1 MPMRPSLVFL
11 STVAALALAACAQ
24 NSQQASDT
32 SGAAANASDSSNAS
46 TQGPTGLRMYLP
58 NSGITSRHVADQF
71 NFNDVATES
80 RGKPV
85 PLVVLGDPL
94 GADRQALGQAIA
106 QDLHGSNW
114 AGTGITFVPTTGAA
128 LSQSRAIDDR
138 SISPYSLV
146 MMVNGPNN
154 ITAQALCSNPAIDSR
169 VATAPGAAPPRSGTS
184 GASGSAPQSG
194 AAVGASGGANASPVT
209 VISALCRYD
218 KEVSD
223 VVGKTNVTGVTDPA
237 FRGLVNA
244 TLAEMAGPQSTNA
257 NDTMQGDK

>member
-1 MPMRPSLVFL
+1 MRPSHVFL
-11 STVAALALAACAQ
+11 SAVAAFALAACAQ

-32 SGAAANASDSSNAS
+32 SGAAGNASASSAAS
-46 TQGPTGLRMYLP
+46 TQGSTGLRMYLP

-85 PLVVLGDPL
+85 PLVVLGDPM

-114 AGTGITFVPTTGAA
+114 AGSGITFVPTTGAA

-138 SISPYSLV
+138 SISPFSLV
-146 MMVNGPNN
+146 MMINGPNDV
-154 ITAQALCSNPAIDSR
+154 TAQAMCNNPAIDSR
-169 VATAPGAAPPRSGTS
+169 VASAPGATPPRSGTS
-184 GASGSAPQSG
+184 GASGTAPESG
-194 AAVGASGGANASPVT
+194 AAMGASAANSSPVT

-223 VVGKTNVTGVTDPA
+223 VSGKTNVTGVTDPA

-257 NDTMQGDK
+257 NDTLQGDK

>member
-11 STVAALALAACAQ
+11 STVAALVLAACAQ

-71 NFNDVATES
+71 NFNDVASES

-106 QDLHGSNW
+106 QDLHGSGW
-114 AGTGITFVPTTGAA
+114 AGPGVTFVPTTGAA

-146 MMVNGPNN
+146 MMVNGPDN
-154 ITAQALCSNPAIDSR
+154 ITAQNLCSNPALDSR
-169 VATAPGAAPPRSGTS
+169 VAAAPAAPARSGTT
-184 GASGSAPQSG
+184 GASGAAPQSG
-194 AAVGASGGANASPVT
+194 AAVGASGAGASPVN

-223 VVGKTNVTGVTDPA
+223 VTGKTNVTGVTDPA

-244 TLAEMAGPQSTNA
+244 TLAEMAGPQSTSA

>member
-1 MPMRPSLVFL
+1 MRPSCVFL
-11 STVAALALAACAQ
+11 STVAAFALAACAQ
-24 NSQQASDT
+24 NSQQASMSES
-32 SGAAANASDSSNAS
+32 SGAAGNASASSEAS

-80 RGKPV
+80 RGKPI
-85 PLVVLGDPL
+85 PLVVLGDPM

-106 QDLHGSNW
+106 QDLHGSSW
-114 AGTGITFVPTTGAA
+114 AGAGITFVPTTGAA

-146 MMVNGPNN
+146 MMINGPND
-154 ITAQALCSNPAIDSR
+154 ITAQAMCSNPAIDSR
-169 VATAPGAAPPRSGTS
+169 VAAAPATPPRSGTT
-184 GASGSAPQSG
+184 GASGATSESG
-194 AAVGASGGANASPVT
+194 AAVGASGANASPVM
-209 VISALCRYD
+209 VVSALCRYD

-223 VVGKTNVTGVTDPA
+223 VSGKTSVTGVTDPA